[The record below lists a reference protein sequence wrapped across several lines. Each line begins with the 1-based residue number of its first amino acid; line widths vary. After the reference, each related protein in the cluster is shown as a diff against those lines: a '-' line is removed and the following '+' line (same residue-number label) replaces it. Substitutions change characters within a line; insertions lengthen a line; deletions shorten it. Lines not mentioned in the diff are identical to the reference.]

1 MKYVVRAVPIL
12 AILAILLGVLQFVQP
27 DQVHGAVGTI
37 RIGVLDDE
45 GTFEARDFATSKDG
59 ARVNT
64 VQLTDAD
71 YAAGGEG
78 DGITASTAQD
88 VAIADLSS
96 SGSSDS
102 FGCTLV
108 LTEIAGDRG
117 IFQAQFTITET
128 AGKESDDMC
137 DARDGGSAVVL
148 AESGDT
154 IEVEYRDE
162 RPSATRRDTITVE
175 NDVPDIANLTPETDT
190 FIDDKDLRVSAE
202 ATDDDAM
209 LSDPFFAESI
219 VFIVSNVQCTDDDL
233 LFIEDEDEA
242 RNAGDAQFTISSLA
256 EASDLGDVTEVV
268 CTGGD
273 AGTSIFEIPL
283 TMDSGAE
290 ETQSDAIEDAAG
302 VTIGYEVDASV
313 SIITGTKTFDEL
325 FVGVIAVDDAGNV
338 AILDVNE
345 TDDAVVLAHYTAD
358 TEPPTIFK
366 TRTGVL
372 FNEDDGVL
380 NTNERSWIQVIF
392 DDDTNLDGDSVDAS
406 DFVVSGHTVTQAKW
420 FDEDSDV
427 LVGEDDYD
435 GTVLKEQDKES
446 QVRRMVFLRLQDALE
461 PDETPD
467 VTVVPGGVQDLAG
480 NIQSSAEDEN
490 VIDAIGP
497 GFEVLVQSVTLAGEG
512 DEVEIEVS
520 SDEDLGGNKR
530 PVVTVT
536 RVDDLTDRLTAG
548 VKSIGGNVWRIT
560 ISDPATTGIFN
571 VFIKGEDENGNANSL
586 GLDAVDTDPTD
597 GIIDAFFENER
608 DFTPVEG
615 ALSLVDELDLADI
628 SDDAIFFEGDRS
640 LSNPFTDPEEDEE
653 VEFRDPFFITVD
665 FGTPVTVTGTDVDE
679 AEDSEYGSDTFAG
692 VTLTSAE
699 LDGDD
704 VLDSAS
710 SADGTKWLIAI
721 RDISVGDHSLVV
733 EAEDAAGNAL
743 VDEEFTIEFAVTE
756 RAVFEVSLNPGWNL
770 VSFPGTP
777 AVAAIDDVIGDTPVT
792 TVYSYDPSVPGGWL
806 VAVRGD
812 ETEPF
817 SGNLTTVSPMRGYW
831 MLTDSF
837 EGVAVDIPALAGGA
851 VGAATPVSPPAIS
864 LVVGWNLVP
873 ILDITGS
880 LGAGDVI
887 DSDVYFEGLEDEI
900 SRIYAYDT
908 LENAWNVVV
917 RGGADDQNIVNDQDK
932 IPDAL
937 PPEERVEVGKA
948 YWVYLTE
955 AGVLIP

>member
-1 MKYVVRAVPIL
+1 VKYVVRAVPIL

-27 DQVHGAVGTI
+27 DQVHGLRVGTI
-37 RIGVLDDE
+37 RLGVLLDASVPT
-45 GTFEARDFATSKDG
+45 TFVARGFTTSGDG
-59 ARVNT
+59 SRVNV
-64 VQLTDAD
+64 VQLTDGD
-71 YAAGGEG
+71 YAAGADNDDGPG
-78 DGITASTAQD
+78 D
-88 VAIADLSS
+88 VLSIES
-96 SGSSDS
+96 LNSDS
-102 FGCTLV
+102 STWATDACPLV
-108 LTEIAGDRG
+108 LTEIDGNDG
-117 IFQAQFTITET
+117 IFQATFTITEDADQEACDT
-128 AGKESDDMC
+128 GAGTPT
-137 DARDGGSAVVL
+137 VL
-148 AESGDT
+148 AESGDR
-154 IEVEYRDE
+154 IKVEYEDKN
-162 RPSATRRDTITVE
+162 PDATRRDFLIVE
-175 NDVPDIANLTPETDT
+175 NDVPDIANLTPDT
-190 FIDDKDLRVSAE
+190 GTF
-202 ATDDDAM
+202 TDDEDLGVSVEVTDNDAGI
-209 LSDPFFAESI
+209 SDPFDVESI
-219 VFIVSNVQCTDDDL
+219 VFIISNHQCTDEE
-233 LFIEDEDEA
+233 LFSA
-242 RNAGDAQFTISSLA
+242 GGDAMYTISSIA
-256 EASDLGDVTEVV
+256 ADSDLDPVSDLT
-268 CTGGD
+268 CGGV
-273 AGTSIFEIPL
+273 GGSRHPIFELPF
-283 TMDSGAE
+283 TYAFGAE
-290 ETQSDAIEDAAG
+290 HTQSDAIEDVADAI
-302 VTIGYEVDASV
+302 IGYEVNASV
-313 SIITGTKTFDEL
+313 SIITGSANFAET

-338 AILDVNE
+338 AILDVDE
-345 TDDAVVLAHYTAD
+345 TDNQVVLAHYTAD

-406 DFVVSGHTVTQAKW
+406 DFVVSGHIVTQAKW

-435 GTVLKEQDKES
+435 GTELKEQDKES
-446 QVRRMVFLRLQDALE
+446 QVRRMVFLKLADALE

-536 RVDDLTDRLTAG
+536 RVDDLTEELTAS

-560 ISDPATTGIFN
+560 IGDPVSTGIFN

-586 GLDAVDTDPTD
+586 GLYADDADPAD
-597 GIIDAFFENER
+597 GIIDGFFENER

-743 VDEEFTIEFAVTE
+743 VDEEFTIEFTVTE
-756 RAVFEVSLNPGWNL
+756 RAAFEVSLNPGWNL

-817 SGNLTTVSPMRGYW
+817 SGNLTTVSPVRGYW

-851 VGAATPVSPPAIS
+851 VGAATPVSPPAIR
-864 LVVGWNLVP
+864 LVMGWNLVP

-908 LENAWNVVV
+908 LENAWDVVV
-917 RGGADDQNIVNDQDK
+917 RGGADDQNIVDDQDK